1 MARTP
6 ILAAGGIVV
15 RGGRAPLIAVVQ
27 LRRRRDWMLPKGKLN
42 RGENARSAARRE
54 VLEETGHSVSIHE
67 FLGTISYDVGG
78 RPKVVQFWRME
89 ANGQPVRELM
99 HDVRA
104 VAWLPLRAAIKK
116 LSHPREQAFLHSAGP
131 LAIVGARQSARAKT
145 RPVARKTRIA
155 RRTKIKAGKKPK
167 TRRRTPRTKLVS
179 RIRTW
184 LRRKKPKRAR
194 RRH

>member
-15 RGGRAPLIAVVQ
+15 RGGRMPLIAVVQ

-42 RGENARSAARRE
+42 RGENACAAAKRE

-104 VAWLPLRAAIKK
+104 VAWLPLRAAIRK
-116 LSHPREQAFLHSAGP
+116 LSHPREQVFLRSAGP
-131 LAIVGARQSARAKT
+131 IAIEGARQSARARP
-145 RPVARKTRIA
+145 RPVARKSKTKSGTRSKA
-155 RRTKIKAGKKPK
+155 RQH
-167 TRRRTPRTKLVS
+167 TPRTKIVS

-184 LRRKKPKRAR
+184 LQRKKSKRTR
-194 RRH
+194 RRR